1 MWIPW
6 CFVNAFERTEV
17 FSKWL
22 AELRDQKARARMLT
36 RIDSAILGNFGDCG
50 FIAEGVYEMRI
61 HFGPGYRVYYT
72 RRAEKIYL
80 LLAGGDK
87 GTQQRD
93 IRRALEI
100 AREL

>member
-1 MWIPW
+1 M
-6 CFVNAFERTEV
+6 NTFERSKV
-17 FSKWL
+17 FAKWL
-22 AELRDQKARARMLT
+22 VRLKDGKARALILT
-36 RIDSAILGNFGDCG
+36 RIDSAILGNMGDCG

-72 RRAEKIYL
+72 RRAEKLYL

-93 IRRALEI
+93 IRRALDM
-100 AREL
+100 ASRL